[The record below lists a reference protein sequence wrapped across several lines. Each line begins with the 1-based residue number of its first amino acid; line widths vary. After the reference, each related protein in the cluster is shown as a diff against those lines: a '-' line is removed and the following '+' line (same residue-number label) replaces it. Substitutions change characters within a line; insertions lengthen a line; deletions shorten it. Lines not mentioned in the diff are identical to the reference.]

1 MKEKLEI
8 IRTNERMNA
17 SELAKKLGVEASA
30 ISHIK
35 SGRNKPS
42 FDFVVKILAAF
53 PHINPDWLLLDR
65 GPYSRVDI
73 DAATTTTP
81 ELRDN
86 VMDEPLQ
93 SVSLFDDV
101 KPNPTIQNVLDGV
114 EACKA
119 ANADLIVA
127 VGGGSVIDDVKNIEI
142 SGDNSADKNI
152 ENSIFPIRQ
161 KAGKIVERIIVL
173 YSDKSF
179 DSYNP
184 TSL

>member
-81 ELRDN
+81 ELGDN

-93 SVSLFDDV
+93 SVSLF
-101 KPNPTIQNVLDGV
+101 
-114 EACKA
+114 
-119 ANADLIVA
+119 
-127 VGGGSVIDDVKNIEI
+127 DDVKNIEI

-161 KAGKIVERIIVL
+161 KTGKIVERIIVL

>member
-53 PHINPDWLLLDR
+53 PHISPDWLLLDR

-101 KPNPTIQNVLDGV
+101 N
-114 EACKA
+114 
-119 ANADLIVA
+119 
-127 VGGGSVIDDVKNIEI
+127 NIEI
-142 SGDNSADKNI
+142 SDDNSADKNI

>member
-81 ELRDN
+81 EFRDN
-86 VMDEPLQ
+86 VMDEPLR
-93 SVSLFDDV
+93 SVSLF
-101 KPNPTIQNVLDGV
+101 
-114 EACKA
+114 
-119 ANADLIVA
+119 
-127 VGGGSVIDDVKNIEI
+127 DDVKNIEI

>member
-8 IRTNERMNA
+8 IRQNEQMNA

-30 ISHIK
+30 ISHIR

-65 GPYSRVDI
+65 GPYLREDVGGAAPLPGNINGVDSLDDVPHSGDVTLF
-73 DAATTTTP
+73 DAAENIRTEETESVSKNYIEP
-81 ELRDN
+81 PF
-86 VMDEPLQ
+86 PLQ
-93 SVSLFDDV
+93 S
-101 KPNPTIQNVLDGV
+101 
-114 EACKA
+114 
-119 ANADLIVA
+119 
-127 VGGGSVIDDVKNIEI
+127 KN
-142 SGDNSADKNI
+142 
-152 ENSIFPIRQ
+152 
-161 KAGKIVERIIVL
+161 GKSVERIIVL

-184 TSL
+184 SSR

>member
-73 DAATTTTP
+73 DAATATTP

-101 KPNPTIQNVLDGV
+101 K
-114 EACKA
+114 
-119 ANADLIVA
+119 
-127 VGGGSVIDDVKNIEI
+127 NIEI
-142 SGDNSADKNI
+142 SDDNSADKNI

>member
-81 ELRDN
+81 ELGDN

-101 KPNPTIQNVLDGV
+101 K
-114 EACKA
+114 
-119 ANADLIVA
+119 
-127 VGGGSVIDDVKNIEI
+127 NIEI
-142 SGDNSADKNI
+142 SGDNSVDKNI
-152 ENSIFPIRQ
+152 ENSIFPVRQ

>member
-8 IRTNERMNA
+8 IRTNECMNA

-81 ELRDN
+81 ELGDN

-93 SVSLFDDV
+93 SVSLF
-101 KPNPTIQNVLDGV
+101 
-114 EACKA
+114 
-119 ANADLIVA
+119 
-127 VGGGSVIDDVKNIEI
+127 DDVKNIEI

>member
-81 ELRDN
+81 KLRDN

-93 SVSLFDDV
+93 SVSLF
-101 KPNPTIQNVLDGV
+101 
-114 EACKA
+114 
-119 ANADLIVA
+119 
-127 VGGGSVIDDVKNIEI
+127 DDVKNIEI

>member
-73 DAATTTTP
+73 DAATTTTT
-81 ELRDN
+81 EFRDN

-93 SVSLFDDV
+93 SVSLF
-101 KPNPTIQNVLDGV
+101 
-114 EACKA
+114 
-119 ANADLIVA
+119 
-127 VGGGSVIDDVKNIEI
+127 DDVKNIEI

-161 KAGKIVERIIVL
+161 KAGKIVERVIVL

>member
-86 VMDEPLQ
+86 VMDEPSQ
-93 SVSLFDDV
+93 SVSLF
-101 KPNPTIQNVLDGV
+101 
-114 EACKA
+114 
-119 ANADLIVA
+119 
-127 VGGGSVIDDVKNIEI
+127 DDVKNIEI

>member
-73 DAATTTTP
+73 DAAITATP

-101 KPNPTIQNVLDGV
+101 K
-114 EACKA
+114 
-119 ANADLIVA
+119 
-127 VGGGSVIDDVKNIEI
+127 NIEI
-142 SGDNSADKNI
+142 SDDNSADKNI

>member
-93 SVSLFDDV
+93 RVSLFDDV
-101 KPNPTIQNVLDGV
+101 K
-114 EACKA
+114 
-119 ANADLIVA
+119 
-127 VGGGSVIDDVKNIEI
+127 NIEI
-142 SGDNSADKNI
+142 LGDNSADENI

>member
-8 IRTNERMNA
+8 IRRTEHMNA

-65 GPYSRVDI
+65 GSYLRS
-73 DAATTTTP
+73 DADALPTALTQSETS
-81 ELRDN
+81 
-86 VMDEPLQ
+86 DENDLLLGGT
-93 SVSLFDDV
+93 LFSDV
-101 KPNPTIQNVLDGV
+101 
-114 EACKA
+114 E
-119 ANADLIVA
+119 
-127 VGGGSVIDDVKNIEI
+127 NIEI
-142 SGDNSADKNI
+142 SEVNSKDKNDI
-152 ENSIFPIRQ
+152 DSIFPIPQ
-161 KAGKIVERIIVL
+161 KGGKTVERIIVL

-179 DSYNP
+179 ESYNP
-184 TSL
+184 TSR